1 MCDPK
6 QIPVAFDPFR
16 DGVIEF
22 TVPSTASQQEIWTSM
37 QMANE
42 AQLAFN
48 ESVTVR
54 VPAVLDAP
62 SLEAAYGDLQ
72 GQHDALRSCFSPL
85 GRTLIVTKPR
95 PPKITYHDLRGQ
107 SQSSQT
113 TRIKDLQRGA
123 CSQVLDPARG
133 PMHQLVQV
141 QLEQSTLLI
150 LTAHHIICDGWSLA
164 ILIKDLARFYSARV
178 QGHALPRRT
187 VPAHMNFSDYAQRDF
202 ERQHGPANLKTK
214 AYWTDLFRSLPPP
227 LELPLKGKRPKLR
240 SFHAQR
246 YDLAIDQS
254 LWANSKK
261 ASAAL
266 GCSHLAYLLSLFQIL
281 ISKLSMQSDIVCG
294 VPAAGQ
300 AILGQ
305 HGLVGHCVNLLPIRL
320 VLAPDD
326 SFRSVCQRM
335 KATLL
340 GAYEHQEYTFG
351 SLLQELRIERDPSR
365 LPLVS
370 MLFNVDQ
377 QLEAK
382 DLDFA
387 GAHASYEANPRVA
400 ENFELFVNI
409 SESKDRVILECQ
421 YNNDLFSEPLIET
434 FFSAYTSLLRQV
446 VQHAGEPLT
455 RLTLLDT
462 PQATLAWNQTQ
473 ASYPKEHTLDTW
485 LLPLIQA
492 RGTREVCAGAT
503 ERLSGQGLYQRS
515 LHLAQVL
522 HAQGVKR
529 GDLVGLCA
537 QRSPSLLAGVLA
549 IWKVGAAY
557 VPLDPTF
564 PAGRLHYMIDDARIK
579 VCMSQPS
586 LRHLLPPALKIV
598 DIDRPSTHTEADL
611 PADHSPEDIAYVIY
625 TSGSTGQP
633 KGVMIQHRAVINF
646 LCGIQKHLKLSADD
660 RLLAVTTLSF
670 DISVLELYLPLLTG
684 AGLYIASS
692 DEARDGDQL
701 NRLID
706 QERISCMQAT
716 PSTWRMLLAAGANGL
731 KLTRPFQALCGGEAL
746 TQELARDL
754 KRAGVTLW
762 NMYGP
767 TEATVWATL
776 QLVEDPEQTILIGRP
791 LSNYQVYILNH
802 DLALQP
808 PGVPGDLYIGG
819 EGLALGY
826 LNRPELTQERFLEQA
841 PHGLGRLYKTGDL
854 ARFTFDGSLE
864 IYGRSD
870 DQVKVRGYRI
880 ELGEVEK
887 AIANHPQI
895 TTAVVVVREDQVGD
909 QRLIAYMEARGDVS
923 AQDLR
928 TFVGQTLPAYMIPQ
942 QFVTLERLPLLPNG
956 KLDRKSLPSP
966 QDVDAVVGRTAAVT
980 TKDEFEATFLRVWLA
995 TLGAKSTSETDH
1007 FFMVGGH
1014 SLLAIQMVAKL
1025 NQELHCNLHMR
1036 DVFIRSTFAELLL
1049 LAKSQAGKDLVQAKV
1064 SPRPAG
1070 QKAELSLLQ
1079 QRMWYLELLD
1089 HETRVHNL
1097 PGAWLISGDFKPEV
1111 LQQAFARLLLRHE
1124 ALQSTLVTNAGAP
1137 EVVFHATPWLPT
1149 LIDLSDEHDPMQAC
1163 QKDLDQRALEKIALD
1178 QFPLFRC
1185 VIYRLTP
1192 TSHVLFLMIHHAI
1205 WDGWCFDLF
1214 LQEIGLHYQAI
1225 EQGRPSSLAP
1235 LAVQYYDFAAWH
1247 RQVVNQAANSEALKF
1262 WVKNLSPI
1270 PEPLDI
1276 PTDYPRP
1283 PLQSHQGWT
1292 LGFHLN
1298 EAELRACEDVAR
1310 AAQVTLFSLFL
1321 SCYKLLLQ
1329 RFSKQP
1335 EIVVGVPLRGRHVS
1349 ELEHVL
1355 GLFINVL
1362 PVRTRLQSDDTFLSL
1377 VQKVHH
1383 NCTDAFA
1390 HGEVLLETIVAALS
1404 IKRDD
1409 SRTPLYSTMFS
1420 YQDVTERVQ
1429 SLAGCKLK
1437 QLSVSSD
1444 VVHVDQMLWMKRG
1457 GLGVDGGIDFRTD
1470 LWDIPSMEQFRT
1482 CFCEMI
1488 RQLPHFAKQTLA
1500 ELDLM
1505 PANIRS
1511 DLLSIK
1517 GSTPA
1522 PTDPRSLSQ
1531 LLDFSRFDANKE
1543 ALVAGTQRLSYGELQ
1558 ARTEQLAGYLMKQGI
1573 KSGDFVGICL
1583 HRHADLVTAML
1594 AVLRLGA
1601 AYLPL
1606 DPYYP
1611 AERLAFMLQHSQARV
1626 VLTEADLMDLVPAS
1640 QAKLIVLDQA
1650 SWRHGDATAPTV
1662 SPPQE
1667 DQAAYVIYTSGST
1680 GQPKGVV
1687 VSRRALSNF
1696 LQGTSL
1702 TLKTN
1707 AEQRVIGLTTI
1718 SFDISI
1724 QELFGSLIV
1733 GACHVLIDQETSQDG
1748 EALARLISSERIS
1761 LMLATPATWGLLLAA
1776 GWTGQHG
1783 LTAIS
1788 TGEALPK
1795 DLATKL
1801 VGRCGQLWNAY
1812 GPTEA
1817 TVWATLT
1824 RIEDPS
1830 RPILI
1835 GRPLPGY
1842 RVYILDDRRQLQ
1854 LPGAWGQLFLG
1865 GLSLANGY
1873 IHQDAMTA
1881 ERFVTNPFAAG
1892 ERIYDT
1898 GDIARMRSDGQI
1910 EYLGRR
1916 DHQVKVRGFRI
1927 ELGEIEACLST
1938 HQAVDQAVVVVR
1950 GDKADDRRLVAYV
1963 VARPNQDLHTS
1974 EMQRFLGAK
1983 IPKYMIPNQLVL
1995 LPGLPL
2001 TENGKIDRKS
2011 LPAPTAQ
2018 VVRGDDDVHNAA
2030 EGVVAGIWRELLH
2043 VGAIG
2048 RGQTFFELGGHSL
2061 LSVQAIHRINQL
2073 SKRPLKLR
2081 DLLTGTLAQ
2090 VAALCDFSAAKTTV
2104 TQNIEKKDVAN

>member
-1 MCDPK
+1 MHEPK
-6 QIPVAFDPFR
+6 QKRVDYNPFR

-37 QMANE
+37 QMAKE

-62 SLEAAYGDLQ
+62 TLESAYGDLE

-85 GRTLIVTKPR
+85 GRTLIVTKSR
-95 PPKITYHDLRGQ
+95 PPKITYHDLRGH
-107 SQSSQT
+107 SQSKQAT
-113 TRIKDLQRGA
+113 QIKSLQRGA
-123 CSQVLDPARG
+123 CSEVLDPARG

-141 QLEQSTLLI
+141 QLEQETLLI

-164 ILIKDLARFYSARV
+164 ILIKDLACFYSARV
-178 QGHALPRRT
+178 QGRALPKRT
-187 VPAHMNFSDYAQRDF
+187 ATAHMNFSDYAQRDF

-214 AYWTDLFRSLPPP
+214 TYWTDLFRSLPPP

-246 YDLAIDQS
+246 YDLAIDQI

-266 GCSHLAYLLSLFQIL
+266 GCSHLGYLLSVFQIL
-281 ISKLSMQSDIVCG
+281 ISKLSMQSDVVCG
-294 VPAAGQ
+294 IPAAGQ

-320 VLAPDD
+320 VLAPGD
-326 SFRSVCQRM
+326 SFRGVCQRM

-351 SLLQELRIERDPSR
+351 SLLQQLRIDREPSR
-365 LPLVS
+365 LPLIS

-387 GAHASYEANPRVA
+387 GALASYESNPRVA

-409 SESKDRVILECQ
+409 SASKDRVILECQ
-421 YNNDLFSEPLIET
+421 YNSDLFSEPLIET
-434 FFSAYTSLLRQV
+434 FFAAYTSLLEQV
-446 VQHAGEPLT
+446 AQHTDEPLAS
-455 RLTLLDT
+455 LPLLGKPET
-462 PQATLAWNQTQ
+462 ILAWNNTQ
-473 ASYPKEHTLDTW
+473 ATYPKEHTLDTW
-485 LLPLIQA
+485 LLPLVQA

-503 ERLSGQGLYQRS
+503 ERLSGQDLYQRS
-515 LHLAQVL
+515 LHLARVL
-522 HAQGVKR
+522 CAQGVKR

-537 QRSPSLLAGVLA
+537 QRSPSLLAAILA

-579 VCMSQPS
+579 VCISQPS
-586 LRHLLPPALKIV
+586 LHHLLPPALKII
-598 DIDRPSTHTEADL
+598 DIGCPSTQAEADL
-611 PADHSPEDIAYVIY
+611 PTDHSPEDIAYVIY

-646 LCGIQKHLKLSADD
+646 LSAVQKHLKLSTDD

-701 NRLID
+701 NRLIS

-731 KLTRPFQALCGGEAL
+731 KLTRQFQALCGGEAL

-754 KRAGVTLW
+754 KHAGVTLW

-776 QLVEDPEQTILIGRP
+776 YLVEDPEQTILIGRP
-791 LSNYQVYILNH
+791 LSNYQVYVLNQ

-819 EGLALGY
+819 DGLALGY
-826 LNRPELTQERFLEQA
+826 LNRPDLTQERFLEHA
-841 PHGLGRLYKTGDL
+841 PRGLGRLYKTGDL

-880 ELGEVEK
+880 ELGEVER
-887 AIANHPQI
+887 AIADHPQI
-895 TTAVVVVREDQVGD
+895 TTAVVVVREDKVGD
-909 QRLIAYMEARGDVS
+909 QRLIAYVEAKRDVS
-923 AQDLR
+923 SLDLR
-928 TFVGQTLPAYMIPQ
+928 AFVGQTLPAYMIPQ
-942 QFVTLERLPLLPNG
+942 HFITLDRLPLLPNG
-956 KLDRKSLPSP
+956 KLDRRSLPSS
-966 QDVDAVVGRTAAVT
+966 QDGDATASRNAAVT
-980 TKDEFEATFLRVWLA
+980 ARDEFEATFLRVWLA
-995 TLGAKSTSETDH
+995 TLGAKSASEADH

-1014 SLLAIQMVAKL
+1014 SLLAIQMVAQL
-1025 NQELHCNLHMR
+1025 NQELKCQLHMR
-1036 DVFIRSTFAELLL
+1036 DVFIHPTFAQLLV
-1049 LAKSQAGKDLVQAKV
+1049 LAKSQAGKGLNQPRVM
-1064 SPRPAG
+1064 PRPAG
-1070 QKAELSLLQ
+1070 QKAEPSMLQ

-1089 HETRVHNL
+1089 HDTRVHNL

-1111 LQQAFARLLLRHE
+1111 LQQAFARLILRHE
-1124 ALQSTLVTNAGAP
+1124 ALRSTLVTSAGAP
-1137 EVVFHATPWLPT
+1137 EVVFHSTPWLPT
-1149 LIDLSDEHDPMQAC
+1149 LIDLSREQNPMQTC
-1163 QKDLDQRALEKIALD
+1163 QKDLGQRALEKIAID
-1178 QFPLFRC
+1178 QFPLYRS

-1192 TSHVLFLMIHHAI
+1192 ASHVLFLMIHHAI

-1225 EQGRPSSLAP
+1225 QEGRPLGLPP

-1247 RQVVNQAANSEALKF
+1247 RQAVNQTAYSESLKF
-1262 WVKNLSPI
+1262 WVNNLSPL
-1270 PEPLDI
+1270 PEHLDI

-1292 LGFHLN
+1292 LGFHLDG
-1298 EAELRACEDVAR
+1298 AELRACEDLAR
-1310 AAQVTLFSLFL
+1310 ATQVTLFSLFL

-1335 EIVVGVPLRGRHVS
+1335 DIVVGVPLRGRHVS

-1362 PVRTRLQSDDTFLSL
+1362 PVRTRFASDDTFLSL

-1383 NCTDAFA
+1383 NCTNAFA
-1390 HGEVLLETIVAALS
+1390 HGEVLLETIVAALN

-1429 SLAGCKLK
+1429 SLAGCQLK

-1444 VVHVDQMLWMKRG
+1444 VVHVDQMLWMKRTDF
-1457 GLGVDGGIDFRTD
+1457 GVDGGIDFRTD
-1470 LWDIPSMEQFRT
+1470 LWDIPSMEQFRD

-1488 RQLPHFAKQTLA
+1488 RQIPSFANQTLA
-1500 ELDLM
+1500 ELDLL
-1505 PANIRS
+1505 PASIRS
-1511 DLLSIK
+1511 DLVGIK

-1522 PTDPRSLSQ
+1522 PAIHLSLAQ
-1531 LLDFSRFDANKE
+1531 LLDLSRFDANKE
-1543 ALVAGTQRLSYGELQ
+1543 ALVAGTQRLSYGKLQ
-1558 ARTEQLAGYLMKQGI
+1558 ARTEQLTNYLMKQGV

-1640 QAKLIVLDQA
+1640 QAQLIVLDQA
-1650 SWRHGDATAPTV
+1650 SWGHSDETVPTLT
-1662 SPPQE
+1662 PLQE
-1667 DQAAYVIYTSGST
+1667 DQAAYMIYTSGST

-1696 LQGTSL
+1696 LQSASL

-1707 AEQRVIGLTTI
+1707 AEQRVIGLTSI

-1724 QELFGSLIV
+1724 QEIFGSLIA

-1748 EALARLISSERIS
+1748 DALARMISNERIS
-1761 LMLATPATWGLLLAA
+1761 LMLATPATWRLLLGA
-1776 GWTGQHG
+1776 GWTGQKR
-1783 LTAIS
+1783 LMAIS

-1801 VGRCGQLWNAY
+1801 FSRCGQLWNAY

-1817 TVWATLT
+1817 TVWATLR

-1842 RVYILDDRRQLQ
+1842 RVYILDDQGRLQ

-1865 GLSLANGY
+1865 GLSLADGY
-1873 IHQDAMTA
+1873 IHQAAMTA

-1898 GDIARMRSDGQI
+1898 GDIARMRSDGEI

-1938 HQAVDQAVVVVR
+1938 HQAVDKAVVLVR
-1950 GDKADDRRLVAYV
+1950 EDKPDDRRLVAYV
-1963 VARPNQDLHTS
+1963 VTRPNQDLQTS
-1974 EMQRFLGAK
+1974 DMQRFLGAK
-1983 IPKYMIPNQLVL
+1983 VPKYMIPNQLVL
-1995 LPGLPL
+1995 LPSLPL
-2001 TENGKIDRKS
+2001 TVNGKIDRKS
-2011 LPAPTAQ
+2011 LPAPTTQ
-2018 VVRGDDDVHNAA
+2018 LVRGEDDVHTAA
-2030 EGVVAGIWRELLH
+2030 EGIVAGIWRELLH
-2043 VGAIG
+2043 VGAI
-2048 RGQTFFELGGHSL
+2048 RRDQTFFELGGHSL

-2073 SKRPLKLR
+2073 SQRPLKLR

-2090 VAALCDFSAAKTTV
+2090 VAALCDFSATKTMD
-2104 TQNIEKKDVAN
+2104 TQDIERNDAAN